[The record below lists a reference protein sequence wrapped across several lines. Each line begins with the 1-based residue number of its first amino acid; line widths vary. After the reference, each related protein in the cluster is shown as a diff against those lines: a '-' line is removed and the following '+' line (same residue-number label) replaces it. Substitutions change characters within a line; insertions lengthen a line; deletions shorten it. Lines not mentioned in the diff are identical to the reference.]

1 MATHHDDEGG
11 SRLWRGMRALLFGGD
26 GEPSLRDQIE
36 EAIEEAEDAR
46 PVAGDLTPSERTMMR
61 NLLHFGDRTAGDIC
75 VTRGDIIAVPS
86 TISFEALVRA
96 FVDAG
101 HSRLP
106 VFGDSL
112 DEVMGMVHI
121 KDVFMASVDPERDR
135 SLTALMRVPLFVPEF
150 MGVIE
155 LLARMRA
162 ERTHLAIVVDEFGGT
177 EGLVT
182 IEDVVEEI
190 VGDIEDEHDEAEA
203 GMLTMLEDGLW
214 EADAR
219 IELEELAKTV
229 DRRLTWEEDEVD
241 TLGGLV
247 FLLAG
252 HIPAPGE
259 CVIHPSGWRL
269 EAVDFGPAPDPAR
282 ATPLARWRAPAG
294 LALREQLGGVG
305 HGLELERVPGGVAKE
320 HCRLLAGLAFEAH
333 RRRNHELGTRALQPL
348 GQRAPLVHRQDDS
361 KMRHRHIIAVDR
373 IGCPPPDRIG
383 REVSDDLMAIE
394 VEINPMI
401 RAPALAAAEQAAV
414 KATRRSQVVD
424 RESEMEGRQCHR
436 ASVSL
441 RA

>member
-11 SRLWRGMRALLFGGD
+11 SRLWRGMRHLLFGD
-26 GEPSLRDQIE
+26 DSEPTLRDQIE
-36 EAIEEAEDAR
+36 EAIEEAEDSR
-46 PVAGDLTPSERTMMR
+46 PVAGDLTQSERTMMR

-86 TISFEALVRA
+86 TISFEGLVRA
-96 FVDAG
+96 FADAG

-112 DEVMGMVHI
+112 DRVLGMVHI
-121 KDVFMASVDPERDR
+121 KDVFMAEVDKERDR
-135 SLTALMRVPLFVPEF
+135 SLTALLREPLFVPES
-150 MGVIE
+150 MAVIE

-252 HIPAPGE
+252 RIPAAGE
-259 CVIHPSGWRL
+259 CVVHPSGWRL
-269 EAVDFGPAPDPAR
+269 EAVDSDPRRILRVRLHAPD
-282 ATPLARWRAPAG
+282 G
-294 LALREQLGGVG
+294 
-305 HGLELERVPGGVAKE
+305 ER
-320 HCRLLAGLAFEAH
+320 L
-333 RRRNHELGTRALQPL
+333 
-348 GQRAPLVHRQDDS
+348 
-361 KMRHRHIIAVDR
+361 
-373 IGCPPPDRIG
+373 PD
-383 REVSDDLMAIE
+383 
-394 VEINPMI
+394 
-401 RAPALAAAEQAAV
+401 
-414 KATRRSQVVD
+414 
-424 RESEMEGRQCHR
+424 
-436 ASVSL
+436 
-441 RA
+441 